1 MPNYRLVPTPTG
13 IERRDVSMMRITDL
27 PANKSFVLR
36 NATVPVCLVDNPPAD
51 LPLNSDGL
59 AKLDIR
65 VDGGRI
71 ASIASPGRP
80 ERDIT
85 SFDLSEGMVW
95 PCFADVHTHI
105 DKGHIWPRK
114 QNPDGTRPGAL
125 SSTGADRAENWTADD
140 VIPNNPLLYLPWYL
154 GSISK

>member
-1 MPNYRLVPTPTG
+1 MPNYKLGPTLTG
-13 IERRDVSMMRITDL
+13 IERRDVSMIRITDL

-51 LPLNSDGL
+51 LPLDSDGL

-71 ASIASPGRP
+71 ASITSPGRP

-85 SFDLSEGMVW
+85 SFDLSEGMVLSLI
-95 PCFADVHTHI
+95 HI
-105 DKGHIWPRK
+105 
-114 QNPDGTRPGAL
+114 
-125 SSTGADRAENWTADD
+125 
-140 VIPNNPLLYLPWYL
+140 
-154 GSISK
+154 